1 MCAISCSGTKLTS
14 PSHPQI
20 PKFEFVSNA
29 KPSLFA
35 YQPATKPPTKET
47 VEKVKTAVL
56 STTAKVTARAKA
68 KEAEQ
73 GKTEAMETDDKAEEK
88 PAESTDDAE
97 MKVDD
102 PTGEDKKKDQTKRKA
117 PEPSSSRLEN
127 LSRVTPAQ
135 LQYVSFPSD
144 SRYVPVRPVNSGS
157 APAPASL
164 SSVTSSRS
172 APPVGFGGG
181 ILLMRDTKPGDAAE
195 FHELEVLKAIDT
207 AGAGAAAT
215 QAPGGEAAAGG
226 DDADLLTGPIADPP
240 APFEWTDWGS
250 D

>member
-1 MCAISCSGTKLTS
+1 M
-14 PSHPQI
+14 
-20 PKFEFVSNA
+20 
-29 KPSLFA
+29 FA

-73 GKTEAMETDDKAEEK
+73 TKTEAMETDDKATEEK
-88 PAESTDDAE
+88 TAETTDDAE
-97 MKVDD
+97 MKVDEAAGSD
-102 PTGEDKKKDQTKRKA
+102 DKRKEQTKRKA

-135 LQYVSFPSD
+135 LQYISFPSD

-157 APAPASL
+157 APAPSA
-164 SSVTSSRS
+164 SSRS

-181 ILLMRDTKPGDAAE
+181 ILLMRDTKPDEVAE
-195 FHELEVLKAIDT
+195 FHELEVFKAIDT
-207 AGAGAAAT
+207 NAAGAAAPT
-215 QAPGGEAAAGG
+215 EGVGAQAAAGG